1 MKKLIN
7 VTLLLTAILMVAAC
21 GSKDAKKADSSEPEK
36 KENAKSEEFTG
47 EKYSKDAAI
56 FYFIPAHIS
65 NFAFPLIINYIL
77 PAAAALF
84 VISAVLSY
92 ITSVKALKR
101 REG

>member
-56 FYFIPAHIS
+56 FYFDK
-65 NFAFPLIINYIL
+65 NYGI
-77 PAAAALF
+77 
-84 VISAVLSY
+84 
-92 ITSVKALKR
+92 R
-101 REG
+101 